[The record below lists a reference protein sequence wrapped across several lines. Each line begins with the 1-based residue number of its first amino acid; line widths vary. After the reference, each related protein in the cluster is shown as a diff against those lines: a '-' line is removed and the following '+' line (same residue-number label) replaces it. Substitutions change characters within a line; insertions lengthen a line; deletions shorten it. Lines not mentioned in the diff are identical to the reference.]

1 MIDIVQAAVNKVIL
15 LSSLKRVMTTAGQ
28 EMINKQRKMIKQR
41 KMKRKKVCLEKFSV
55 KTSRLRLRRYQREK
69 LSEKGEKLKN

>member
-1 MIDIVQAAVNKVIL
+1 MIDNVQAAVNKVTL

-41 KMKRKKVCLEKFSV
+41 KKKRKKVCLEKFSV
-55 KTSRLRLRRYQREK
+55 KTSQLRLRRYHREK
-69 LSEKGEKLKN
+69 LSEKGE